1 MTQHTPTILR
11 EGQYDLA
18 TVAALKEKAWEYK
31 DIYESQLR
39 ELFEIQHA
47 DLIDTPAFDGA
58 FERFAA
64 ERMAPDPLLVGS
76 YVYYPWSGLLLH
88 ILGEE
93 ELFTLRTNRTNLL
106 VNPEEQ
112 QTLSRFTAGVAGL
125 SFGNGI
131 ALAMAYSGI
140 SNRIKVADRD
150 IFETTNLNRV
160 RVGLPSV
167 GEQKTAITA
176 QDIYEINP
184 YADVEVYDDG
194 LTEENLESFI
204 TGDHGLDIVFDVVDD
219 LAMKVRI
226 RLAARK
232 AKVPVV
238 MLTSLEDSV
247 LVDVERFD
255 LDPEQEIFH
264 GLLGDITED
273 LLTKEMTEQDKAK
286 YAMAIVGPEHVSY
299 RNLLSLSQVGHS
311 LVSRP
316 HLYGTVSIVCGLA
329 SYIAKRIAL
338 GEDMPSMRQHVRF
351 NEILDIAGAADD
363 TPERRNEIMKL
374 LMERAKQGSSRQS
387 SKAVE

>member
-1 MTQHTPTILR
+1 MKQHTPTILH
-11 EGQYDLA
+11 EGKYDLA

-47 DLIDTPAFDGA
+47 DLIDTPAFDKA
-58 FERFAA
+58 FEQFVT
-64 ERMAPDPLLVGS
+64 ERTAPDPLLAGS

-88 ILGEE
+88 MLGEE

-106 VNPEEQ
+106 VSPEEQ

-131 ALAMAYSGI
+131 ALAVAYSGI
-140 SNRIKVADRD
+140 SNRIKIADRD

-184 YADVEVYDDG
+184 YAEVEVYDDG

-255 LDPEQEIFH
+255 LDSEAEIFH

-299 RNLLSLSQVGHS
+299 RNLLSLSKVGHS

-351 NEILDIAGAADD
+351 NEVLDIAGAADD
-363 TPERRNEIMKL
+363 TPEHRNEIMNL